1 MTVQTELS
9 EISPVMVEVKVE
21 VPWETVNKELSASFK
36 TLARTAKVRGFRP
49 GKVPTHVV
57 RKLYGAQVEAEV
69 TGTLVERGLMKAVQN
84 HEIQIVAQPEVDEP
98 VFTKGESLR
107 FSAKIEV
114 QPVLQKV
121 DLSKLT
127 IGHKAV
133 TVSEE
138 AVSEAIERLRH
149 SASDL
154 REPEPMRGAKPTDLL
169 TIDYAVRV
177 DGELHPD
184 LGAEA
189 REVDLGDEGLLDAFR
204 QGLLGLKPGES
215 KNVEVTFPE
224 DNPREELAGKPAVF
238 EVQLK
243 ELKERLLPELDDDF
257 AQDVGEHKTLADLK
271 AQVRADL
278 EKENERREESILRE
292 KLIDKLIAT
301 NEIPVPPSMLKQQR
315 QQMMYEFVQFAQMT
329 GQQID
334 PSMLGDVDGRAERR
348 VKAGIVLGALAR
360 IESMNVTR
368 EELDA
373 KLASIAED
381 SGKHIAKVK
390 VEYSG
395 ERREQLEN
403 QLLEEKIVGFLKSKA
418 TIDENM
424 VEASTVDETTEKAP
438 KKAPKKPAKKAPK
451 KAKADT
457 SEESA

>member
-21 VPWETVNKELSASFK
+21 VPWETVDKELSSSFK

-69 TGTLVERGLMKAVQN
+69 TGTLVERGLMEAVQK
-84 HEIQIVAQPEVDEP
+84 HKIQIVAQPEVDEP

-107 FSAKIEV
+107 FSAKIEI
-114 QPVLQKV
+114 QPVLEAV

-127 IGHKAV
+127 VGHKPV

-138 AVSEAIERLRH
+138 AVDESITRLRH

-154 REPEPMRGAKPTDLL
+154 REPEPMRGAKETDLL

-177 DGELHPD
+177 DGELQPD

-189 REVDLGDEGLLDAFR
+189 REVDLGDDGLLDAFR
-204 QGLLGLKPGES
+204 QGLLGLSPGES
-215 KNVEVTFPE
+215 RNVDVTFPE
-224 DNPREELAGKPAVF
+224 DNPRAELAGKPAIF

-243 ELKERLLPELDDDF
+243 ELKERLLPDLDDEF

-271 AQVRADL
+271 AHVRGDL

-292 KLIDKLIAT
+292 KLIDKLIET
-301 NEIPVPPSMLKQQR
+301 NEIPVPPSMLQQQR
-315 QQMMYEFVQFAQMT
+315 QQMIQEFIQFAQMT

-360 IESMNVTR
+360 IEGIDVTN
-368 EELDA
+368 EELEA

-381 SGKHIAKVK
+381 TGKHIAKVK
-390 VEYSG
+390 VEYAG
-395 ERREQLEN
+395 ERRGQLEN

-424 VEASTVDETTEKAP
+424 VEASTVEETTETTE
-438 KKAPKKPAKKAPK
+438 KKAPKKKKAKAK

-457 SEESA
+457 PETSE